1 MNYINIID
9 SLIVHKSGTKITITN
24 SKGNHSWS
32 MINYNSSLTWNNLGL
47 PLTNH
52 DSSAVTI
59 ICPDEWAF
67 KWEDHRIFQQAK
79 WLRYQVLKNIRACQN
94 LSLTKKHDR
103 FVHVF
108 RVWLGYIYRENQV
121 RIGRQKM
128 EMCMTKTQRS
138 LCLPINN
145 LWRKGTA
152 GDAVNLKN
160 GWNISCL

>member
-108 RVWLGYIYRENQV
+108 RVWLGYIYIYIERESGKN
-121 RIGRQKM
+121 RA
-128 EMCMTKTQRS
+128 T
-138 LCLPINN
+138 
-145 LWRKGTA
+145 
-152 GDAVNLKN
+152 KN
-160 GWNISCL
+160 GDVYDQNKKKFVFAN